1 MIKGNINTGSLT
13 INLRNMPVADT
24 NDKSTIVGSIK
35 AGQTFEGSVYEKDTL
50 GRNWIKLSFVNGSP
64 VSGMYLASWISSVK
78 ITENNPEIPN
88 EEEIIGTPTSITTIE
103 EFLENGSIK
112 TRTTKWVNP
121 QVIEE

>member
-35 AGQTFEGSVYEKDTL
+35 AGQTFVGSVYEKDTL

-78 ITENNPEIPN
+78 ITENNPEVPN

-121 QVIEE
+121 QVIGE

>member
-1 MIKGNINTGSLT
+1 MIKGNINAGSLT
-13 INLRNMPVADT
+13 INLRSMPVADT

-35 AGQTFEGSVYEKDTL
+35 AGQTFVGSVYEKDTL

-78 ITENNPEIPN
+78 ITENNPEIPS
-88 EEEIIGTPTSITTIE
+88 EQEIVGTPTSITTIE
-103 EFLENGSIK
+103 EFLENGVVK

>member
-78 ITENNPEIPN
+78 ITENNPEVPN

>member
-13 INLRNMPVADT
+13 INLRSMPVADT
-24 NDKSTIVGSIK
+24 NDKSSIVGSIK
-35 AGQTFEGSVYEKDTL
+35 AGQTFAGSVYEKDTL

-78 ITENNPEIPN
+78 ITESNPEIPN

-103 EFLENGSIK
+103 EFLENGVVK

>member
-1 MIKGNINTGSLT
+1 MIKGSINTGSLT
-13 INLRNMPVADT
+13 INLRSMPIADT

-78 ITENNPEIPN
+78 ITENNPEVPN

-121 QVIEE
+121 QVIGE

>member
-78 ITENNPEIPN
+78 ITENNPEVPN

-121 QVIEE
+121 QVIGE